1 MEPMYWLL
9 IFVVLLVIEIL
20 TMGLTTIWFAGG
32 ALAAFLVGIAG
43 LGMVAQ
49 VVVFIIV
56 SLVLLFLTRP
66 IAVRFFNKDREKTNV
81 ESLIGQQ
88 AVVTEDIDTLQAKGV
103 VVVNGLEWSAKTSE
117 PNGFIPKDTVVV
129 IEEIQGVKLIVRKK
143 EA

>member
-20 TMGLTTIWFAGG
+20 TIGLTTIWFAGG

-43 LGMVAQ
+43 MGIVAQ
-49 VVVFIIV
+49 VVIFIFV